1 VKRFLLPIAV
11 SWAIISSLQGQE
23 MTAKR
28 IFELAKLPDDRS
40 VVPDALQVFVKA
52 SEYVSRMII
61 ATPDGNRVERMFW
74 AKEKLVDGKY
84 IVTMGRPPG
93 SAGEMVMIT
102 WYDDFTKTY
111 RKAVCM
117 KVPRPPVVHHSI
129 GIRLQDTHTLS
140 WTGVGIL
147 AGTWLSIERHS
158 PEKST
163 YREIY
168 LSNGR
173 IIKTI
178 IGESVPT
185 KHPNQKKK

>member
-1 VKRFLLPIAV
+1 MKRLALPIFV
-11 SWAIISSLQGQE
+11 SWAFVSSLSGQE

-40 VVPDALQVFVKA
+40 VVPEALQVFVQA
-52 SEYVSRMII
+52 TEYVSRMII

-74 AKEKLVDGKY
+74 AKEKLVNGTY
-84 IVTMGRPPG
+84 IVTTGRPPG
-93 SAGEMVMIT
+93 SLGEMIMIT
-102 WYDDFTKTY
+102 WYDNFTQTY

-117 KVPRPPVVHHSI
+117 NVPRPPAVHHSI

-158 PEKST
+158 PEKAT
-163 YREIY
+163 FREIY

-173 IIKTI
+173 ITKTI

-185 KHPNQKKK
+185 KRPRQKKK

>member
-1 VKRFLLPIAV
+1 MKRFLLPIV
-11 SWAIISSLQGQE
+11 FSWAFVSTLLGQE

-40 VVPDALQVFVKA
+40 VVPDALQVFVQA

-74 AKEKLVDGKY
+74 AKEKLVNGKY
-84 IVTMGRPPG
+84 LVTTGRPPG
-93 SAGEMVMIT
+93 SLGEMIMIT
-102 WYDDFTKTY
+102 WYDDFTQTY

-117 KVPRPPVVHHSI
+117 NVPNPPVVHYMI

-147 AGTWLSIERHS
+147 AGAWLSIERHS

-163 YREIY
+163 FREIY

-173 IIKTI
+173 ITKTI

-185 KHPNQKKK
+185 KRPRQKKK

>member
-1 VKRFLLPIAV
+1 MKALALPILV
-11 SWAIISSLQGQE
+11 SLAFVSSLLGEE
-23 MTAKR
+23 MTARR

-40 VVPDALQVFVKA
+40 VVPEALQVFVQA
-52 SEYVSRMII
+52 SEYMSRMIVS
-61 ATPDGNRVERMFW
+61 TPDGNRNERMFL

-84 IVTMGRPPG
+84 IVTTGRPPG
-93 SAGEMVMIT
+93 ALGEMIMVT
-102 WYDDFTKTY
+102 WYDNLTQTY

-117 KVPRPPVVHHSI
+117 NVPRPPEVYYSI
-129 GIRLQDTHTLS
+129 GIRLQNTHTLS

-158 PEKST
+158 PEKAT
-163 YREIY
+163 FREIY

-173 IIKTI
+173 ITKTI

-185 KHPNQKKK
+185 KRPTQRKK